1 MSSTAEQQ
9 ASKRNTNPRSYFNPN
24 REPCATEELIALF
37 MLERAA
43 EQGNKL
49 LTPLEI
55 NKLVYIAHGWI
66 LGAFGRPLIYNKV
79 NQIQAWN
86 IGPVV
91 VRLHYL
97 ISSWHT
103 TSLHLY
109 DFYSLLLRQKNT
121 NNDELLPRLENI
133 KPLGLL
139 EFEEQNTEIVKG
151 LDWVYEF
158 YTQYNGGQLI
168 TLTTEGHSP
177 WALNYRPG
185 LFERFGLVNFEKHI
199 PDLVIWDHYQKRM
212 GR

>member
-1 MSSTAEQQ
+1 MSTTADQQ
-9 ASKRNTNPRSYFNPN
+9 ASKRNTNPRPRYTPN
-24 REPCATEELIALF
+24 RAPCASEELIALF

-43 EQGNKL
+43 EQENKL

-66 LGAFGRPLIYNKV
+66 LGAFGRPLIDNMV

-91 VRLHYL
+91 VHLHYL

-109 DFYSLLLRQKNT
+109 DFYSLLLRQKNA
-121 NNDELLPRLENI
+121 NNDQLLPRVEHI
-133 KPLGLL
+133 KPPGLL
-139 EFEEQNTEIVKG
+139 AFEKQNTEIVKG

-177 WALNYRPG
+177 WTLNYRPG

-199 PDLVIWDHYQKRM
+199 PDRVIWDHYQKRM